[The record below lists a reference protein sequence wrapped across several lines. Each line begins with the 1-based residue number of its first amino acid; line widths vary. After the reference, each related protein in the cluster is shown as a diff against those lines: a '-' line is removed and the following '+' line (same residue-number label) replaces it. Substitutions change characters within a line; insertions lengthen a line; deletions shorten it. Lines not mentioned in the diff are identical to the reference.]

1 MPTTT
6 PIAQQIATLAHLPTG
21 WFDGK
26 GTAYHPQFLQ
36 DTSEFLQAT
45 LPPDPDEATSPGV
58 QPGVERSSRNGLLLL
73 DVLTQDFDWRSTTRR
88 GEVGRGPQN
97 APALQPRMEVPEF
110 LAQQAR

>member
-1 MPTTT
+1 MKRRIYLAGPMTGL
-6 PIAQQIATLAHLPTG
+6 PDLNYAAFHEAAQLLRAEG
-21 WFDGK
+21 
-26 GTAYHPQFLQ
+26 Y
-36 DTSEFLQAT
+36 
-45 LPPDPDEATSPGV
+45 DPNGATSPGV
-58 QPGVERSSRNGLLLL
+58 QPGVERSSRNGLLLF

>member
-1 MPTTT
+1 MKETKTMNARPLSVVGVD
-6 PIAQQIATLAHLPTG
+6 IAQDDHGRYSLNDLHRAAGGEKRHQP
-21 WFDGK
+21 
-26 GTAYHPQFLQ
+26 
-36 DTSEFLQAT
+36 S
-45 LPPDPDEATSPGV
+45 DPDEATSPGV
-58 QPGVERSSRNGLLLL
+58 QPGVERSSRNGLLLF